1 MPTNEALSN
10 DEFSKEQPLLFR
22 KIQSA
27 VDVMRQLENA
37 YKNYDER
44 NDNQWTIVILAL
56 GKSAI
61 YQLERSLEVLKEHK
75 IFNGWV
81 AEARGVVLDCLQPL
95 KVGPKKH
102 PQRRLFY
109 QTSADKISEIRDQIT
124 LALFQTSGFSKAV
137 RPDLN

>member
-95 KVGPKKH
+95 KVGPKNTLNEDCSTKH
-102 PQRRLFY
+102 LPIKFL
-109 QTSADKISEIRDQIT
+109 KSEIKLLWHFFKRVG
-124 LALFQTSGFSKAV
+124 FQK
-137 RPDLN
+137 L